1 MRRSRF
7 ADSQKMD
14 AVKRVELGI
23 SVPDFC
29 KELGISTA
37 TFCKWRNKFGG
48 METLMILKKKD
59 LEEENRRLR
68 AMFVEEK
75 LKAKIVAKALAK
87 KY

>member
-23 SVPDFC
+23 SVPGFC

-48 METLMILKKKD
+48 METLMIFKQKG

-68 AMFVEEK
+68 GMYVEEK
-75 LKAKIVAKALAK
+75 LMATIVAEAFTQKS
-87 KY
+87 

>member
-1 MRRSRF
+1 MKRSRF

-68 AMFVEEK
+68 GMFVEEK
-75 LKAKIVAKALAK
+75 LKAKIVAEALAK
-87 KY
+87 KW